1 MKSHRVI
8 IGVLSL
14 VLAGTASGLAQQTAE
29 ELYQAGLYQ
38 EEVHGDL
45 EGAIEIY
52 RTILNDHADSRAVA
66 AKAQLHIGICYE
78 TLGLQEAQ
86 QAYERVVAN
95 YGDQS
100 EVVRQARARLAALR
114 PAVAK
119 ARGPVA
125 RLVLSGANPAD
136 QIDSHRAIIPSPD
149 GHRVAYTQS
158 NVVYVRDLATGET
171 EQVASRGPTEVHGPP
186 VWSADG
192 KRLAFTVK
200 DTATQ
205 VNVVKILDLSTRQTR
220 TIPMPAEGEKYLLD
234 WTRDGRQL
242 LYSDE
247 RARSLHIMA
256 VDDGTVTTVSDSVW
270 PWQRATFSPDGRF
283 VAYAHGA
290 TPRGPHTLCVQPVS
304 GGPRREILES
314 GDRMYLHPLW
324 SPDGSAIGH
333 QQSDGIWVVPMADG
347 IASGPARLAYR
358 TESPRWGIA
367 WTAAG
372 GLYYTANE
380 QRNVPVRVEVD
391 PGTGQ
396 AVGAPAEELTEYPGL
411 GTYRWSPDG
420 RRVALTGWHNDLTVY
435 SIDTKTSTSFDPV
448 EQEGRLWFS
457 GGMWSPDG
465 RELWY
470 EHVLPGRAASI
481 MKALDLA
488 SGSVREMFRL
498 PPQSGAIS
506 LNADASRMAFMRPGS
521 GVGSVEFVVA
531 ETGQTDG
538 QVVATL
544 KGSEMLPR
552 RGPEISPGGDRVLYV
567 VMGPRSAGARE
578 GTIWVVGSDGTG
590 ARKLKEVPGIRS
602 AMWDPSGR
610 FVAYTARTDTTD
622 TVLRVVDVATASEH
636 DIPVPSTRNSYYLQ
650 DWSLDGRFIGFLR
663 VDYWWE
669 YWAVRGLLE
678 GGG

>member
-1 MKSHRVI
+1 
-8 IGVLSL
+8 
-14 VLAGTASGLAQQTAE
+14 
-29 ELYQAGLYQ
+29 
-38 EEVHGDL
+38 
-45 EGAIEIY
+45 
-52 RTILNDHADSRAVA
+52 
-66 AKAQLHIGICYE
+66 
-78 TLGLQEAQ
+78 
-86 QAYERVVAN
+86 
-95 YGDQS
+95 
-100 EVVRQARARLAALR
+100 
-114 PAVAK
+114 
-119 ARGPVA
+119 
-125 RLVLSGANPAD
+125 
-136 QIDSHRAIIPSPD
+136 
-149 GHRVAYTQS
+149 
-158 NVVYVRDLATGET
+158 
-171 EQVASRGPTEVHGPP
+171 
-186 VWSADG
+186 
-192 KRLAFTVK
+192 
-200 DTATQ
+200 
-205 VNVVKILDLSTRQTR
+205 
-220 TIPMPAEGEKYLLD
+220 
-234 WTRDGRQL
+234 
-242 LYSDE
+242 
-247 RARSLHIMA
+247 
-256 VDDGTVTTVSDSVW
+256 
-270 PWQRATFSPDGRF
+270 
-283 VAYAHGA
+283 
-290 TPRGPHTLCVQPVS
+290 
-304 GGPRREILES
+304 
-314 GDRMYLHPLW
+314 
-324 SPDGSAIGH
+324 
-333 QQSDGIWVVPMADG
+333 
-347 IASGPARLAYR
+347 
-358 TESPRWGIA
+358 
-367 WTAAG
+367 
-372 GLYYTANE
+372 
-380 QRNVPVRVEVD
+380 
-391 PGTGQ
+391 
-396 AVGAPAEELTEYPGL
+396 
-411 GTYRWSPDG
+411 
-420 RRVALTGWHNDLTVY
+420 
-435 SIDTKTSTSFDPV
+435 
-448 EQEGRLWFS
+448 
-457 GGMWSPDG
+457 MWSPDG